1 MKTTEQLNEES
12 AICRKA
18 LTHISLALHE
28 QIRPLRRY
36 HDEANRRIMD
46 HLQLTVGLKEMEN
59 VLDNHS
65 SLKGA
70 TKSRMF
76 LERKKMIALAKYT
89 AVGSKE
95 WIECIKNR
103 KT

>member
-1 MKTTEQLNEES
+1 MKTTESLNEES
-12 AICRKA
+12 ALCRKA
-18 LTHISLALHE
+18 LTHISLAIHE
-28 QIRPLRRY
+28 QIRPLRLY
-36 HDEANRRIMD
+36 HDEASRRIMD

-70 TKSRMF
+70 TKSKMF
-76 LERKKMIALAKYT
+76 LERKKMIALAKFT
-89 AVGSKE
+89 AVNSNE
-95 WIECIKNR
+95 WFECIKNR